1 MVAFAGRRATRPTR
15 AGLRWVRGPAGP
27 FDTTEGCRPAYFG
40 GGIDHRLSGSPDWT
54 RTSNLPVNSRTLCR
68 LSYGGSRGGPR
79 LPAAPTASKVSAF
92 RRCSFPRLA
101 RFVRGMSYGDSAEE
115 MIMKY
120 RAVFLAGAAA
130 GYVLGTR
137 AGRERYEQIVR
148 LSRKIA
154 ENPRVQETAGVL
166 REQAGSLA
174 DAAREKLSDKV
185 QAVGGRVQERVPGL
199 QRHEVQGEEPSRK
212 SPRPGGTPADIS

>member
-1 MVAFAGRRATRPTR
+1 
-15 AGLRWVRGPAGP
+15 
-27 FDTTEGCRPAYFG
+27 
-40 GGIDHRLSGSPDWT
+40 
-54 RTSNLPVNSRTLCR
+54 
-68 LSYGGSRGGPR
+68 
-79 LPAAPTASKVSAF
+79 
-92 RRCSFPRLA
+92 
-101 RFVRGMSYGDSAEE
+101 
-115 MIMKY
+115 MKY